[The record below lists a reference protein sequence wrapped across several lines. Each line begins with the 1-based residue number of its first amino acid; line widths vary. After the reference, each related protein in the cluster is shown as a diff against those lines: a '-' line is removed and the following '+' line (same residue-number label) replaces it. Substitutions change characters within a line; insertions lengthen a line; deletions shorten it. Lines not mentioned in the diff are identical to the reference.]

1 MSKHEEVPSNA
12 ATSET
17 TLQHK
22 MTKKERERQDELAR
36 EAKAKANGKDHH
48 KKHGNN

>member
-1 MSKHEEVPSNA
+1 MSKFTNAPSNA
-12 ATSET
+12 APAEP
-17 TLQHK
+17 LQHK

-36 EAKAKANGKDHH
+36 EAKAKDNAKDHH